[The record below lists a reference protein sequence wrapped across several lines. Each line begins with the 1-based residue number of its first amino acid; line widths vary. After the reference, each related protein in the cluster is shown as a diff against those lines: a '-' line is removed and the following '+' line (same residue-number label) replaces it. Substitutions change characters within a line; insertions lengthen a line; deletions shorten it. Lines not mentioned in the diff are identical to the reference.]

1 MGDVERS
8 LPIQGGVTV
17 KDGEPHAV
25 VVEDGPTTESEQD
38 DEAVCNLD
46 FGNGHRATTIQ
57 QHPSLEKWHENP
69 QS

>member
-8 LPIQGGVTV
+8 LPIQVGVTA